1 MKRNAIIYM
10 GIMLLLLAAVTVWKM
25 RPAPAEG
32 SELYQRYKD
41 MPGVRVGFIKDFP
54 LNDSLTCDVTTFEA
68 LTDEGWEWML
78 DSLGVRRMADMEAV
92 FDSLDRAIGV
102 FEDRTNAID
111 LWQSKRFHPELQGG
125 SNELGDSVDCN
136 LASLYYRWLTVYHAT
151 SDEEI
156 SAVVNYYIVYQVD
169 HPMTMIP
176 TKDKEIKP
184 STPPVN
190 KKQ

>member
-136 LASLYYRWLTVYHAT
+136 LASLHYRWLTVYHAT
-151 SDEEI
+151 SEEEI

-184 STPPVN
+184 STQPVN